1 MNYPNKDDPNIDY
14 DELVNM
20 VLLQGDAIEI
30 LIKEVEE
37 LKSKVKYLESKRE
50 NEWTEKESW

>member
-50 NEWTEKESW
+50 NE